1 MNPTPEEVF
10 PAVTKFLDAYMPPGG
25 WEETYAV
32 LVREQHLLLTDAADD
47 MITEMMENTLKNILK
62 ERTDVPQKIIEHM
75 ENSLFMHRWLL
86 RRCRVVGIATAWAD
100 FQKERKQ

>member
-32 LVREQHLLLTDAADD
+32 LVREQRLLLTDTADEI
-47 MITEMMENTLKNILK
+47 ITHLMENVLQDVLEKM
-62 ERTDVPQKIIEHM
+62 TDVPQKIIEHM

-86 RRCRVVGIATAWAD
+86 RRCRVVGIATAWAE

>member
-10 PAVTKFLDAYMPPGG
+10 PAVTRFLDAYMPPGG

-32 LVREQHLLLTDAADD
+32 LVREQRLLLTDTADEI
-47 MITEMMENTLKNILK
+47 ITHLMENILNDVLK
-62 ERTDVPQKIIEHM
+62 EITDVPPEIIEHM

-86 RRCRVVGIATAWAD
+86 RRCRVIGIAAAWAE

>member
-32 LVREQHLLLTDAADD
+32 LVREQRLLLTDTADEI
-47 MITEMMENTLKNILK
+47 ITFLMENTLEGIRK
-62 ERTDVPQKIIEHM
+62 EKTDVPQKIIEHM

-86 RRCRVVGIATAWAD
+86 RRWRVIGIAAAWAE
-100 FQKERKQ
+100 FQ